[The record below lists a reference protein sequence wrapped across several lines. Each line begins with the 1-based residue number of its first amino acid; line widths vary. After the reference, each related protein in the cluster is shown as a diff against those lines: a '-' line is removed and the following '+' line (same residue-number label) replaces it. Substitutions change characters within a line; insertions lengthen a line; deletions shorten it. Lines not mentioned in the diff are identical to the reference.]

1 MRRYSQNEEQRVRA
15 QILLRE
21 WASAKLLEPSQRAR
35 LESELRVDLK
45 RTNGF
50 LRAGL
55 ALFTLLIVA
64 ALFVLCTEGLDLS
77 GRLES
82 ATTAIVLALLC
93 IGLAEML
100 AGRFRFY
107 RFGVEEALAVAA
119 VFLLGFAAAALA
131 AENTYDLFR
140 TPSRLTG
147 LTVCTAGG
155 FWLYRRFGFVYAAIG
170 SMACAAAIPFQLE
183 LQQTTMRAVA
193 AAILTL
199 VFLVVRS
206 KRLQHGDDYPGDEYG
221 QLQAA
226 ALAGIY
232 IVLNLQLTPDV
243 FDRGAGIR
251 SGSFYWL
258 TYAITW
264 VLPILGLRLGIR
276 GRDRM
281 LLDISLV
288 AALVTL
294 LTNKPYLGSPRNEWD
309 PMLLGVLLVAVAIGV
324 RRWLTSGPSNQRSG
338 FTPSRSA
345 GKDSA
350 VLTALRAASG
360 AYRPDSL
367 QPASGVSRDE
377 PVSPPEFGGGRSGGA
392 GGGGTY

>member
-1 MRRYSQNEEQRVRA
+1 MRLYSQFEEQRVRA
-15 QILLRE
+15 QILVRE
-21 WASAKLLEPSQRAR
+21 WASAKLLEPSQRGR

-64 ALFVLCTEGLDLS
+64 ALFVLCTEGLHLS

-82 ATTAIVLALLC
+82 ATIAVVLALLC
-93 IGLAEML
+93 IGLAELL

-131 AENTYDLFR
+131 AENNYDLFR
-140 TPSRLTG
+140 TASRLTG
-147 LTVCTAGG
+147 LAVCTAGG
-155 FWLYRRFGFVYAAIG
+155 VWLYCRFGFVYAAIG

-243 FDRGAGIR
+243 FDRGVGIR

-258 TYAITW
+258 TYVITW
-264 VLPILGLRLGIR
+264 VLPIVGLRLGIR
-276 GRDRM
+276 DRDRM

-294 LTNKPYLGSPRNEWD
+294 LTNKPYLGSPRHEWD
-309 PMLLGVLLVAVAIGV
+309 PMLLGVLLAAVAIGV
-324 RRWLTSGPSNQRSG
+324 RRWLASGPSNQRGG
-338 FTPSRSA
+338 FTPARHA

-367 QPASGVSRDE
+367 QPASGVPQDE
-377 PVSPPEFGGGRSGGA
+377 PVGPTGFDGGRSGG
-392 GGGGTY
+392 GGGGAAY

>member
-1 MRRYSQNEEQRVRA
+1 MRIYSQLDEQRIRA
-15 QILLRE
+15 QTLVRE

-35 LESELRVDLK
+35 LESELRLDLK

-64 ALFVLCTEGLDLS
+64 ALFLLCTEGLHLS

-82 ATTAIVLALLC
+82 ATIAFVLALLC
-93 IGLAEML
+93 IGLAELL

-119 VFLLGFAAAALA
+119 VFLLGFAAAELA
-131 AENTYDLFR
+131 AENQYALFR
-140 TPSRLTG
+140 TASRVSG

-170 SMACAAAIPFQLE
+170 SIACAAAIPFQLE
-183 LQQTTMRAVA
+183 LQQTMMRAVA
-193 AAILTL
+193 AAALTL
-199 VFLVVRS
+199 VLLVVRS
-206 KRLQHGDDYPGDEYG
+206 KRLRHGDDYPGDEYG
-221 QLQAA
+221 QVQAA

-232 IVLNLQLTPDV
+232 IVLNLQLTAHV
-243 FDRGAGIR
+243 FDRGDGIR
-251 SGSFYWL
+251 SGAFYWL

-264 VLPILGLRLGIR
+264 VLPIVGLRLGIR
-276 GRDRM
+276 DKDRM
-281 LLDISLV
+281 LLDVSLA

-294 LTNKPYLGSPRNEWD
+294 LTNKPYLGSMRHEWD
-309 PMLLGVLLVAVAIGV
+309 PMLLGVLLAAVAIGV
-324 RRWLTSGPSNQRSG
+324 RRWLASGRSNQRSG
-338 FTPSRSA
+338 FTPSRLV
-345 GKDSA
+345 GKDSV
-350 VLTALRAASG
+350 VLTALRTASG

-367 QPASGVSRDE
+367 QPASAVPQQE
-377 PVSPPEFGGGRSGGA
+377 PVSPAGFDGGRSGG
-392 GGGGTY
+392 GGGGAAY